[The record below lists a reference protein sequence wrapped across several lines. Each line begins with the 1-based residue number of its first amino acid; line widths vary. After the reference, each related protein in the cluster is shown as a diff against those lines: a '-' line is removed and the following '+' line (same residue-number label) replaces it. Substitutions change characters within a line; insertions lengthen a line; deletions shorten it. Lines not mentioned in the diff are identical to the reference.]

1 MVPSQRPSST
11 SSYLRWQLELA
22 AWQAADL
29 IAMNH
34 FDMLRP
40 QSLVALTVCPNA
52 LQDLRA
58 FACKT
63 GLFGAGL
70 YFAENSSKSD
80 E

>member
-1 MVPSQRPSST
+1 MFHGTKP
-11 SSYLRWQLELA
+11 E
-22 AWQAADL
+22 AADL

-34 FDMLRP
+34 FDM
-40 QSLVALTVCPNA
+40 
-52 LQDLRA
+52 A